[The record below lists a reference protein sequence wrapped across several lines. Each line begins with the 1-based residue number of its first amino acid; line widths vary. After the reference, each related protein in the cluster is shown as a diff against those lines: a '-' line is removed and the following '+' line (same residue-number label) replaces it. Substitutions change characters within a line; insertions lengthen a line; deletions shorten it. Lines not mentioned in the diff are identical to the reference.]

1 MKNIFGKLI
10 NKKILHEYSSR
21 PKIFSLLSL
30 CLSCLYALAG
40 FTILATEDYITE
52 NIYGYLFL
60 ILGICFLAT
69 GISSIK
75 INKKKSIRILGFS
88 LILFLIVFLSTAYPS
103 SLSLQEY
110 GLSASLT
117 YNLMFSIG
125 LIIFGLIGAS
135 LSLGVL
141 FNFKALGNQYGA
153 YFLLVVCMLIIL
165 YPLVI
170 IVGQVTINGAP
181 GITWEFLTSDVRGL
195 GESGGVL
202 PAIVGTLLLMVI
214 MFFIAVPLG
223 IGAAIYLQEYAG
235 GHFMVRVIK
244 MAVTILRGVPSIVFG
259 LFALA
264 FFVPL
269 FGTSFLT
276 GGLVLSFYALPM
288 IIRSSAEALKSIPQ
302 SLREG
307 SLALGATKWQTIKK
321 VVLPPS
327 LPGIITGVV
336 LGIGEAAGETA
347 PLLFVSTLIIKMPPN
362 LMGMVASLPTH
373 LFTLFGLRG
382 GLGDEI
388 EVAARMQNAW
398 STAFIL
404 LTIILILNVVALI
417 IREKFRKEF

>member
-1 MKNIFGKLI
+1 MLY
-10 NKKILHEYSSR
+10 EYVSLQR
-21 PKIFSLLSL
+21 LLFLLSL

-40 FTILATEDYITE
+40 FTIVATLNYIGED
-52 NIYGYLFL
+52 IYGYLFL
-60 ILGICFLAT
+60 IFGICFLLT

-75 INKKKSIRILGFS
+75 INKKKSVRILIFS
-88 LILFLIVFLSTAYPS
+88 LILFLIVFVSTAYPS
-103 SLSLQEY
+103 SVGLQDY

-117 YNLMFSIG
+117 YNMIFSIG
-125 LIIFGLIGAS
+125 LIIFGLIGAL
-135 LSLGVL
+135 LSLGAL
-141 FNFKALGNQYGA
+141 FNFKPLGNQYGA

-170 IVGQVTINGAP
+170 IIGQVTINGAP

-195 GESGGVL
+195 GESGGIL
-202 PAIVGTLLLMVI
+202 PAIVGTLLLMFI
-214 MFFIAVPLG
+214 MFVIAVPLG
-223 IGAAIYLQEYAG
+223 IGAAIYLEEYAG

-244 MAVTILRGVPSIVFG
+244 MAVSILRGVPSIVFG

-264 FFVPL
+264 FFVPI
-269 FGTSFLT
+269 FGISFLT

-302 SLREG
+302 GLREG
-307 SLALGATKWQTIKK
+307 SLALGATKWQTIRR

-362 LMGMVASLPTH
+362 LLGMVASLPTH
-373 LFTLFGLRG
+373 LYTLFGMRG
-382 GLGDEI
+382 GLGDEV

-398 STAFIL
+398 STALIL
-404 LTIILILNVVALI
+404 LTIILILNVVALV